1 MADKMITLRLDKDL
15 YDRIAE
21 DASRDN
27 RSVNNY
33 IVTKLS
39 EAVPTNNLEERQIV
53 GSVVKGD
60 KINMANDL
68 VEVKGIYYRYDLL
81 ANNAVNLQKNYQVIK
96 ANGNILTIQEI
107 KTEK

>member
-1 MADKMITLRLDKDL
+1 MADKTIALRLDKDL

-27 RSVNNY
+27 RSINNY

-39 EAVPTNNLEERQIV
+39 EAVPTNNLEQRQIV
-53 GSVVKGD
+53 GSIVKVD

-68 VEVKGIYYRYDLL
+68 IEVKGIYYRYDLL
-81 ANNAVNLQKNYQVIK
+81 ANDAVNGTRNYQVIK

-107 KTEK
+107 K

>member
-1 MADKMITLRLDKDL
+1 MVALRLDKDL

-21 DASRDN
+21 DAEREN

-39 EAVPTNNLEERQIV
+39 EAVPTDNLEQRQIV
-53 GSVVKGD
+53 GSVVRGD

-68 VEVKGIYYRYDLL
+68 LEVKGTYYRYDLL
-81 ANNAVNLQKNYQVIK
+81 ANDLVNKDGSYQIVK
-96 ANGNILTIQEI
+96 ANGNILTIQEL
-107 KTEK
+107 KSEK

>member
-1 MADKMITLRLDKDL
+1 MADKMIALRLDKDL

-21 DASRDN
+21 DASREN

-39 EAVPTNNLEERQIV
+39 DAVPANNLEQRQIV
-53 GSVVKGD
+53 GSVVRGD

-68 VEVKGIYYRYDLL
+68 VEDKGIYYRYDLL
-81 ANNAVNLQKNYQVIK
+81 ANDSVNLQKDYQVIK
-96 ANGNILTIQEI
+96 ANGNILTIQEM
-107 KTEK
+107 KSKK

>member
-1 MADKMITLRLDKDL
+1 MADKTIALRLDKDL

-27 RSVNNY
+27 RSINNY

-39 EAVPTNNLEERQIV
+39 EAVPTNNLEQRQIV
-53 GSVVKGD
+53 GSIVKGD

-68 VEVKGIYYRYDLL
+68 IEVKGIYYRYDLL
-81 ANNAVNLQKNYQVIK
+81 ANDAVNDTRNYQVIK

-107 KTEK
+107 K

>member
-1 MADKMITLRLDKDL
+1 MADKTIALRLDKDL

-27 RSVNNY
+27 RSINNY

-39 EAVPTNNLEERQIV
+39 EAVPTNNLEQRQIV
-53 GSVVKGD
+53 GSIVKGD

-68 VEVKGIYYRYDLL
+68 IEVKGIYYRYDLL
-81 ANNAVNLQKNYQVIK
+81 ANDAVNGTRNYQVIK

-107 KTEK
+107 K

>member
-1 MADKMITLRLDKDL
+1 MVALRLDKDL

-21 DASRDN
+21 DAGREN

-39 EAVPTNNLEERQIV
+39 EAVPTDNLEQRQIV
-53 GSVVKGD
+53 GSVVRGD

-68 VEVKGIYYRYDLL
+68 LEVKGTYYRYDLL
-81 ANNAVNLQKNYQVIK
+81 ANDLVNKDGSYQIVK
-96 ANGNILTIQEI
+96 ANGNILTIQEL
-107 KTEK
+107 KSEK

>member
-1 MADKMITLRLDKDL
+1 MADKMIALRLDKDL

-21 DASRDN
+21 DAGREN

-39 EAVPTNNLEERQIV
+39 EAVPTNNLERRQIV
-53 GSVVKGD
+53 GSIVRGD

-81 ANNAVNLQKNYQVIK
+81 ANDSVNTQRNYQVIK
-96 ANGNILTIQEI
+96 ANGNILTIQEL
-107 KTEK
+107 K

>member
-1 MADKMITLRLDKDL
+1 MADKTIALRLDKDL

-21 DASRDN
+21 DASREN

-39 EAVPTNNLEERQIV
+39 DTVPTNNLEQRQIV

-68 VEVKGIYYRYDLL
+68 IEVKGIYYRYDLL
-81 ANNAVNLQKNYQVIK
+81 ANDAVNKMGNYQVIK
-96 ANGNILTIQEI
+96 ANGNILTIQEL
-107 KTEK
+107 KSEK

>member
-1 MADKMITLRLDKDL
+1 MADKTIALRLDKDL

-27 RSVNNY
+27 RSINNY

-39 EAVPTNNLEERQIV
+39 EAVPTNNLEQRQIV
-53 GSVVKGD
+53 GSIVKGD

-68 VEVKGIYYRYDLL
+68 IEVKGIYYRYDLL
-81 ANNAVNLQKNYQVIK
+81 ANDAVNDTRNYQVIK
-96 ANGNILTIQEI
+96 ASGNILTIQEI
-107 KTEK
+107 K

>member
-1 MADKMITLRLDKDL
+1 MVALRLDTDL

-21 DASRDN
+21 DASREN

-39 EAVPTNNLEERQIV
+39 DAVPTNNLEQRQIV
-53 GSVVKGD
+53 GSVVRGD

-68 VEVKGIYYRYDLL
+68 VEVKGIYYRYDLM
-81 ANNAVNLQKNYQVIK
+81 ANDAVNKEKNYQIIK
-96 ANGNILTIQEI
+96 AKGNILTIQEV
-107 KTEK
+107 KEEKRAD

>member
-1 MADKMITLRLDKDL
+1 MADKTIALRLDKDL

-21 DASRDN
+21 DASREN

-39 EAVPTNNLEERQIV
+39 DTVPTNNLEQRQIV

-68 VEVKGIYYRYDLL
+68 IEVKGIYYR
-81 ANNAVNLQKNYQVIK
+81 
-96 ANGNILTIQEI
+96 ILMAFHRDGLKMQFRREI
-107 KTEK
+107 SKF

>member
-1 MADKMITLRLDKDL
+1 MADKMITLRLDKSL

-21 DASRDN
+21 DANREN

-39 EAVPTNNLEERQIV
+39 DAVPTNNLEQRQIV
-53 GSVVKGD
+53 GSVVRGD

-68 VEVKGIYYRYDLL
+68 IEVKGIYYRYDLL
-81 ANNAVNLQKNYQVIK
+81 ANDAVHKNQNYQVIK
-96 ANGNILTIQEI
+96 ANGNILTIQLL
-107 KTEK
+107 KSEK

>member
-1 MADKMITLRLDKDL
+1 MADKTIALRLDKDL

-27 RSVNNY
+27 RSINNY

-39 EAVPTNNLEERQIV
+39 EAVPTNNLEQRQIV
-53 GSVVKGD
+53 GSIVKGD

-68 VEVKGIYYRYDLL
+68 IEVKGIYYRYDLL
-81 ANNAVNLQKNYQVIK
+81 ANDAVNDARNYQVIK

-107 KTEK
+107 K